1 MDERLRFALV
11 LAALHSAT
19 LLGVWGAFDW
29 MHRRGIASRFL
40 VAPGKGP
47 DPALTKRAARE
58 VLLGQLLFVPL
69 CYLIVYP
76 LWTRAGGR
84 MDSPFS
90 VPKLAFQLLVFV
102 AAEDTVFYWSH
113 RLLHT
118 RWLFHHVH
126 VRHHRFR
133 HVRGFVAEYAH
144 PLESA
149 LNFVAFFLGPILL
162 GSPFAIVAIWIVVR
176 MLETVEAHSGYAFT
190 AVSSRHSFHH
200 LHAQRGCY
208 GSFLSPWDLALG
220 TDHQWRE
227 WRAANAKTEG

>member
-11 LAALHSAT
+11 LAGLHTAT
-19 LLGVWGAFDW
+19 LLAVWGCFAWLF
-29 MHRRGIASRFL
+29 RRGIARRFQVGDGKAPDVELSR
-40 VAPGKGP
+40 
-47 DPALTKRAARE
+47 RAVRE
-58 VLLGQLLFVPL
+58 VLIGQVLFVLL
-69 CYLIVYP
+69 CYAAVYP

-84 MDSPFS
+84 MGSPATALQMG
-90 VPKLAFQLLVFV
+90 VHLLAFILI
-102 AAEDTVFYWSH
+102 EDTVFYWSH

-118 RWLFHHVH
+118 RWLFRHVH

-144 PLESA
+144 PLENA

-162 GSPFAIVAIWIVVR
+162 GTPFSILCIWIVVR
-176 MLETVEAHSGYAFT
+176 MFETVEAHSGYGFT
-190 AVSSRHSFHH
+190 GVSSRHSFHH

-220 TDHQWRE
+220 TDRQWRK
-227 WRAANAKTEG
+227 WRAASS

>member
-11 LAALHSAT
+11 LAALHTAT
-19 LLGVWGAFDW
+19 LVGVWGCFAWLF
-29 MHRRGIASRFL
+29 RRGIAPRFQVAEGKLPDADLSR
-40 VAPGKGP
+40 
-47 DPALTKRAARE
+47 RAVRE
-58 VLLGQLLFVPL
+58 VLQGQLLFPLL
-69 CYLIVYP
+69 CYAAVYP
-76 LWTRAGGR
+76 LWVRMGGR
-84 MDSPFS
+84 MGSP
-90 VPKLAFQLLVFV
+90 VTLLQAGTHLLAFIVL
-102 AAEDTVFYWSH
+102 EDTLFYWSH

-118 RWLFHHVH
+118 RWLFRHVH

-162 GSPFAIVAIWIVVR
+162 GTPFLILCVWIVVR
-176 MLETVEAHSGYAFT
+176 MFETVEAHSGYAFT
-190 AVSSRHSFHH
+190 GVSSRHSFHH

-220 TDHQWRE
+220 TDRQWRT
-227 WRAANAKTEG
+227 WREAQAKD